1 MSAEPSWFVYLLRT
15 AQGHLY
21 TGIST
26 DVERRL
32 REHQSGESRAA
43 KSLRGK
49 GPLELV
55 YMQAAG
61 DRSAASRLEAKI
73 KKFSKQDKERLVRGD
88 LVINQL

>member
-32 REHQSGESRAA
+32 LEHQSGESRAA

-55 YMQAAG
+55 YRQAVT
-61 DRSAASRLEAKI
+61 DRSAASRFEAKI
-73 KKFSKQDKERLVRGD
+73 KKLSKSDKERLVRGE
-88 LVINQL
+88 LAINQL